1 VSYSDFPILNANFDF
16 SACKKG
22 RTKMKWTLSLGQVAA
37 KDQQACHERQYQQ
50 IHKKSE
56 VTNGKN
62 CLLAPNV
69 HLPIWIE
76 ALKQRPEQQKL
87 ELKQRQKQTILERK
101 RQWRSN
107 WIQVRKFGK
116 YFVELFISIPA
127 FLSSF
132 HRRMP

>member
-1 VSYSDFPILNANFDF
+1 VSYSDFLILKANFDF

-76 ALKQRPEQQKL
+76 ALKQRPEQH
-87 ELKQRQKQTILERK
+87 ILERK